1 MEVYTDGEV
10 VFGLSLFVLFV
21 WTVAIYWTR
30 RRITRTTSASANNA
44 PERLLEP
51 VQQENRELRALVE
64 RLENRIRV
72 LETIA
77 TDPSQ
82 RTAREIEE
90 LR

>member
-1 MEVYTDGEV
+1 METYTDGEV
-10 VFGLSLFVLFV
+10 VFGLSLIILFV
-21 WTVAIYWTR
+21 WMVASYWTR
-30 RRITRTTSASANNA
+30 RRIARMTNASANNA
-44 PERLLEP
+44 PERMLEP